1 MAQKSIMQM
10 IDEMSGKGTSHIRE
24 PLTTTDKQRVLYR
37 QKGKCKGKKCGGVDF
52 YKKQVRIHYDH
63 IRPVKAGGKKGK
75 DLKNIQA
82 LCPNCHDWK
91 THMKDKPNKRRK
103 TTRNPLGIGIGTSK
117 IKLPTF
123 KQPKIRVP
131 RIKLSR
137 I

>member
-37 QKGKCKGKKCGGVDF
+37 QKGKCKRYKICKVDF
-52 YKKQVRIHYDH
+52 YKKGVRIHYDH

-75 DLKNIQA
+75 DLSNIQA

-91 THMKDKPNKRRK
+91 THMEDKRPKKPKQPRGPFD
-103 TTRNPLGIGIGTSK
+103 TI
-117 IKLPTF
+117 F
-123 KQPKIRVP
+123 KQPKIRP
-131 RIKLSR
+131 LKFFK
-137 I
+137 